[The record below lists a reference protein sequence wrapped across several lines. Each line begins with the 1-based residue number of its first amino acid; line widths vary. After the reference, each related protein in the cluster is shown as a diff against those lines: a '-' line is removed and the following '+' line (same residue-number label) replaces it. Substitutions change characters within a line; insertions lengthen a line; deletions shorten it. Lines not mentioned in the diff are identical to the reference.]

1 MKCVYHRE
9 KQKIHLELQRV
20 FKANLILMTNT
31 PAPGLAQY
39 FKSKLSCA
47 SCLRSWATGLILRK
61 YPSNNVQVQ
70 SCKPTNARKIKS
82 EDYLPTQAVTVTR
95 GNISDI

>member
-31 PAPGLAQY
+31 PTPGLAQY
-39 FKSKLSCA
+39 F
-47 SCLRSWATGLILRK
+47 
-61 YPSNNVQVQ
+61 
-70 SCKPTNARKIKS
+70 
-82 EDYLPTQAVTVTR
+82 
-95 GNISDI
+95 